1 MGENDA
7 SSTQICRQQ
16 DITQLQLDNFN
27 TVERRLKEAEVIAA
41 EANIVSE
48 QIGKDMAEEES
59 REKVD
64 LDLLSENIES
74 HYKKYEGL
82 IDAARF
88 EVNKYRS
95 KVD

>member
-1 MGENDA
+1 
-7 SSTQICRQQ
+7 
-16 DITQLQLDNFN
+16 
-27 TVERRLKEAEVIAA
+27 
-41 EANIVSE
+41 
-48 QIGKDMAEEES
+48 MAEEES

-82 IDAARF
+82 IDAARC

>member
-27 TVERRLKEAEVIAA
+27 TVERRLKEAELIAE

-82 IDAARF
+82 IDAARC